1 MKHLLLGSL
10 LGLALLTQSAC
21 SGARTP
27 DASNVSSPAP
37 VADASTCQP
46 LQKGKPAA
54 SNPLASLAG
63 RIEADCLVLDL
74 RYSGGCAAH
83 AFQLHWDGSVMESM
97 PPQVHL
103 QLSHQDGGDHC
114 QRMVQETLRFDLAT
128 LKSFAGQGLEIGIA
142 AEGVPG
148 IGVSYQP

>member
-1 MKHLLLGSL
+1 MKNLLLGSL
-10 LGLALLTQSAC
+10 FGLALLSQSAC

-27 DASNVSSPAP
+27 DESSASSPAP
-37 VADASTCQP
+37 VADPTTCQP

-63 RIEADCLVLDL
+63 RIESDCLLLDL
-74 RYSGGCAAH
+74 RYGGGCATH

-114 QRMVQETLRFDLAT
+114 QRMVQETLRFDLST
-128 LKSFAGQGLEIGIA
+128 LKSFASQGLEIGIG